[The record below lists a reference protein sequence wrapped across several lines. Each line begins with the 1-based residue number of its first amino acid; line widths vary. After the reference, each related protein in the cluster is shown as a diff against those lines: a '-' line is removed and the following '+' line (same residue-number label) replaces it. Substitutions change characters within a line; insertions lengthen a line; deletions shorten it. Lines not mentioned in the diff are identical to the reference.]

1 MIRKPYFS
9 LFLLCLPLFSLCS
22 SGNDDP
28 APAPAPGK
36 EWLDPI
42 RVATYNIQYD
52 NSSDQD
58 NKWTTRRDLLRQLLQ
73 SEKFDIFGAQEPYL
87 TQIKDIEP
95 FLDGYT
101 WVGENVIGDKTAQ
114 RRHYNPVFYR
124 KDKFEVLDMGSF
136 WYSETP
142 SAPGSKG
149 WDSYSP
155 RMCNWVHFRIR
166 ANGREFYH
174 FNSHFDHIGTTA
186 RTVELDKED
195 RKLVADLNLLTDK
208 PVLYVCNVD
217 EKSAATG
224 NAYTEAVREAIA
236 GERAEMLVIAAAT
249 EADIAELEDFDERQM
264 FLEDLGLEE
273 SGVARLI
280 KSAYKLLNLETF
292 FTTGADETRAW
303 TYLRGMKAPQTAG
316 IIHTDFEKGFIRAEV
331 IKYDDYTALGSEK
344 ACRDAGKLSIEGK
357 EYVVEDGDIMHFL
370 FNV

>member
-1 MIRKPYFS
+1 MNTFHITNRLLKS
-9 LFLLCLPLFSLCS
+9 TLFCGLLLFSSSALSCS
-22 SGNDDP
+22 SDDDGGGN
-28 APAPAPGK
+28 GGTQL
-36 EWLDPI
+36 EWLEPI
-42 RVATYNIQYD
+42 RVASYNIQYD

-186 RTVELDKED
+186 RAESAKL
-195 RKLVADLNLLTDK
+195 LVAKVREIAGGK
-208 PVLYVCNVD
+208 PAFC
-217 EKSAATG
+217 TG
-224 NAYTEAVREAIA
+224 DFNSNQNTEAYKTIA
-236 GERAEMLVIAAAT
+236 GSGILADSYVRCPSKTNGDWPTYNGYKYISTPPAAASRIDHVFVT
-249 EADIAELEDFDERQM
+249 PKDTKGTCVYCKHCHPCPAGLDIGLINKYY
-264 FLEDLGLEE
+264 DL
-273 SGVARLI
+273 SRLGDVLA
-280 KSAYKLLNLETF
+280 KEH
-292 FTTGADETRAW
+292 
-303 TYLRGMKAPQTAG
+303 YLT
-316 IIHTDFEKGFIRAEV
+316 
-331 IKYDDYTALGSEK
+331 LEK
-344 ACRDAGKLSIEGK
+344 AASDCLQCGHCNSRCPFSVDQMARMEEIQAYFGK
-357 EYVVEDGDIMHFL
+357 
-370 FNV
+370 

>member
-1 MIRKPYFS
+1 MNTFHITNRLLKS
-9 LFLLCLPLFSLCS
+9 TLFCGLLLFSSSALSCS
-22 SGNDDP
+22 SDDDGGGN
-28 APAPAPGK
+28 GGTQL
-36 EWLDPI
+36 EWLEPI
-42 RVATYNIQYD
+42 RVASYNIQYD

-58 NKWTTRRDLLRQLLQ
+58 NKWTTRRDLLRQLLH

-124 KDKFEVLDMGSF
+124 KDKFEVLDMGSC

-186 RTVELDKED
+186 RAE
-195 RKLVADLNLLTDK
+195 
-208 PVLYVCNVD
+208 
-217 EKSAATG
+217 SA
-224 NAYTEAVREAIA
+224 
-236 GERAEMLVIAAAT
+236 
-249 EADIAELEDFDERQM
+249 
-264 FLEDLGLEE
+264 
-273 SGVARLI
+273 
-280 KSAYKLLNLETF
+280 
-292 FTTGADETRAW
+292 
-303 TYLRGMKAPQTAG
+303 
-316 IIHTDFEKGFIRAEV
+316 
-331 IKYDDYTALGSEK
+331 
-344 ACRDAGKLSIEGK
+344 
-357 EYVVEDGDIMHFL
+357 
-370 FNV
+370 

>member
-1 MIRKPYFS
+1 MRNSKFSPPPGTKPETVRLKFETNLFRKNDTKTVFQSVPA
-9 LFLLCLPLFSLCS
+9 LPAALLAVQF
-22 SGNDDP
+22 
-28 APAPAPGK
+28 GK
-36 EWLDPI
+36 RRSRTRPCTWKRVAPI

-186 RTVELDKED
+186 RAESAKL
-195 RKLVADLNLLTDK
+195 LVAKVREIAGGK
-208 PVLYVCNVD
+208 PAFC
-217 EKSAATG
+217 TG
-224 NAYTEAVREAIA
+224 DFNSNQNTEAYKTIA
-236 GERAEMLVIAAAT
+236 GSGILADSYVRCPSKTNGDWPTYNGYKYISTPPAAASRIDHVFVT
-249 EADIAELEDFDERQM
+249 PKDTKVVSWRIVNNSYNRKYPSDHFPVVIEWSLAE
-264 FLEDLGLEE
+264 
-273 SGVARLI
+273 
-280 KSAYKLLNLETF
+280 
-292 FTTGADETRAW
+292 
-303 TYLRGMKAPQTAG
+303 
-316 IIHTDFEKGFIRAEV
+316 
-331 IKYDDYTALGSEK
+331 
-344 ACRDAGKLSIEGK
+344 
-357 EYVVEDGDIMHFL
+357 
-370 FNV
+370 

>member
-1 MIRKPYFS
+1 M
-9 LFLLCLPLFSLCS
+9 
-22 SGNDDP
+22 
-28 APAPAPGK
+28 
-36 EWLDPI
+36 
-42 RVATYNIQYD
+42 
-52 NSSDQD
+52 
-58 NKWTTRRDLLRQLLQ
+58 LRQLLQ

-186 RTVELDKED
+186 RAESAKL
-195 RKLVADLNLLTDK
+195 LVAKVREIAGGK
-208 PVLYVCNVD
+208 PAFC
-217 EKSAATG
+217 TG
-224 NAYTEAVREAIA
+224 DFNSNQNTEAYKTIA
-236 GERAEMLVIAAAT
+236 GSGIL
-249 EADIAELEDFDERQM
+249 AD
-264 FLEDLGLEE
+264 
-273 SGVARLI
+273 S
-280 KSAYKLLNLETF
+280 YCLL
-292 FTTGADETRAW
+292 
-303 TYLRGMKAPQTAG
+303 
-316 IIHTDFEKGFIRAEV
+316 
-331 IKYDDYTALGSEK
+331 YTSPSP
-344 ACRDAGKLSIEGK
+344 RDCS
-357 EYVVEDGDIMHFL
+357 
-370 FNV
+370 

>member
-186 RTVELDKED
+186 RAESAKL
-195 RKLVADLNLLTDK
+195 LVAKVRGDRRRQTGLLH
-208 PVLYVCNVD
+208 
-217 EKSAATG
+217 G
-224 NAYTEAVREAIA
+224 
-236 GERAEMLVIAAAT
+236 
-249 EADIAELEDFDERQM
+249 
-264 FLEDLGLEE
+264 
-273 SGVARLI
+273 
-280 KSAYKLLNLETF
+280 
-292 FTTGADETRAW
+292 
-303 TYLRGMKAPQTAG
+303 
-316 IIHTDFEKGFIRAEV
+316 
-331 IKYDDYTALGSEK
+331 
-344 ACRDAGKLSIEGK
+344 
-357 EYVVEDGDIMHFL
+357 
-370 FNV
+370 